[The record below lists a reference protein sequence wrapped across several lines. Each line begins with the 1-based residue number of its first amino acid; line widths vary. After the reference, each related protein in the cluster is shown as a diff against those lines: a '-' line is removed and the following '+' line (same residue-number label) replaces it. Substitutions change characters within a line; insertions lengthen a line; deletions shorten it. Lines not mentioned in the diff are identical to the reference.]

1 MSCCYCSTVKN
12 CPIAKTE
19 PILARQFSR
28 CIPFY
33 TGEAENMS
41 PYNRPGWIPVQ
52 NTSAFYSDFE
62 LEKECPRPWR
72 YQRPDDLQLRP
83 YGGQMATFVG
93 GGYIADL
100 GYNSRT
106 ALNVIGVLEN
116 DEWIDDRTAAIFTEF
131 TIFEPSSSLF
141 STVKLL
147 FERSPTGGSNVA
159 MTIKTLSLYAPP
171 EFRSTFQICQLL
183 LMIVLIVFF
192 FAEIGK
198 LRREKCSYFK
208 QIWNWLEL
216 LQITST
222 ICSLVFFFLKESRT
236 SQYVKKLQ
244 ENPFATSSTDNIEY
258 LSDMETYVL
267 AFVLFIITIK
277 FLRLIKF
284 NRHVCQVMGTL
295 QRAATQVLSFM
306 IVFVTILL
314 AYTQVGFLVFSSNVD
329 AYRSFYS
336 CLRAMLLLLF
346 GGDMRFQELQSTS
359 RFITPVFIF
368 GYLSSMAMVLLN
380 MFLAIL
386 NDSYYEVKNVEAG
399 DAFADAELGA
409 FMADYTREKISKLK
423 DETFELIEG
432 TIMSLVSFARG
443 KKQQYKH
450 DEELSPEKVECV
462 GGKIQLASLD
472 YMDDI
477 GCDEDVEDETHPLSK
492 AASLNSIIDYSV
504 SLTDLKETILQI
516 GREMRQSLTS
526 LKSAVSNHSLNQL
539 SSRCD
544 YALSLDLPADDD
556 ETLSC
561 RHTPSPYFS
570 AFGSYLE
577 DIWQKEEE
585 RRKEMKKE
593 RKKERKKDRH
603 YRHYKR
609 RQKLAKI
616 DNYEKRHMLRP
627 ADQREAVVTFR

>member
-1 MSCCYCSTVKN
+1 
-12 CPIAKTE
+12 
-19 PILARQFSR
+19 
-28 CIPFY
+28 
-33 TGEAENMS
+33 
-41 PYNRPGWIPVQ
+41 
-52 NTSAFYSDFE
+52 
-62 LEKECPRPWR
+62 
-72 YQRPDDLQLRP
+72 
-83 YGGQMATFVG
+83 
-93 GGYIADL
+93 
-100 GYNSRT
+100 
-106 ALNVIGVLEN
+106 
-116 DEWIDDRTAAIFTEF
+116 
-131 TIFEPSSSLF
+131 
-141 STVKLL
+141 
-147 FERSPTGGSNVA
+147 
-159 MTIKTLSLYAPP
+159 
-171 EFRSTFQICQLL
+171 
-183 LMIVLIVFF
+183 
-192 FAEIGK
+192 
-198 LRREKCSYFK
+198 
-208 QIWNWLEL
+208 
-216 LQITST
+216 
-222 ICSLVFFFLKESRT
+222 
-236 SQYVKKLQ
+236 
-244 ENPFATSSTDNIEY
+244 
-258 LSDMETYVL
+258 
-267 AFVLFIITIK
+267 
-277 FLRLIKF
+277 
-284 NRHVCQVMGTL
+284 
-295 QRAATQVLSFM
+295 
-306 IVFVTILL
+306 
-314 AYTQVGFLVFSSNVD
+314 
-329 AYRSFYS
+329 
-336 CLRAMLLLLF
+336 
-346 GGDMRFQELQSTS
+346 
-359 RFITPVFIF
+359 
-368 GYLSSMAMVLLN
+368 MAMILLN

-450 DEELSPEKVECV
+450 DEELPPEKVECV

-472 YMDDI
+472 YMDDS

-544 YALSLDLPADDD
+544 YTLSLDLPADDD

-585 RRKEMKKE
+585 RRKEIKKE
-593 RKKERKKDRH
+593 RKRERKKDRH

-627 ADQREAVVTFR
+627 ADQRQAVVTFR

>member
-1 MSCCYCSTVKN
+1 
-12 CPIAKTE
+12 
-19 PILARQFSR
+19 
-28 CIPFY
+28 
-33 TGEAENMS
+33 MS

-52 NTSAFYSDFE
+52 NVSAFYSDFE

-83 YGGQMATFVG
+83 YGGQMTTFVG

-100 GYNSRT
+100 GYNSLT
-106 ALNVIGVLEN
+106 ALKVIETLETN
-116 DEWIDDRTAAIFTEF
+116 GWIDDRTVAIFTEF

-141 STVKLL
+141 STIKLL

-159 MTIKTLSLYAPP
+159 ITIKTLSLYAPP
-171 EFRSTFQICQLL
+171 DFRSTFQICQLL
-183 LMIVLIVFF
+183 IMIVLIVFF

-216 LQITST
+216 LQIAST

-244 ENPFATSSTDNIEY
+244 QNPFETSSTDNIEY

-284 NRHVCQVMGTL
+284 NRHVCQVIGTL

-306 IVFVTILL
+306 MVFVTILL

-346 GGDMRFQELQSTS
+346 GGDMRFHELQSTS
-359 RFITPVFIF
+359 RYITPVFVF

-399 DAFADAELGA
+399 EAFADAELGA
-409 FMADYTREKISKLK
+409 FMVDYTKEKISKLK

-432 TIMSLVSFARG
+432 TIRSLVSFVRG
-443 KKQQYKH
+443 KKRKYEH
-450 DEELSPEKVECV
+450 EEECSPEKVEPAD
-462 GGKIQLASLD
+462 GKIELASFD
-472 YMDDI
+472 SMDDI
-477 GCDEDVEDETHPLSK
+477 GRDEDNVTEDETHPLSK
-492 AASLNSIIDYSV
+492 GTSLNSMVDYSV
-504 SLTDLKETILQI
+504 SLTDLKETTLQI

-544 YALSLDLPADDD
+544 YTLSLDLLADDD

-561 RHTPSPYFS
+561 HHKPSPYFS

-585 RRKEMKKE
+585 RRKKEM
-593 RKKERKKDRH
+593 KKERKKDRH

-609 RQKLAKI
+609 RQKLSKI
-616 DNYEKRHMLRP
+616 ENDEKRHMLQP
-627 ADQREAVVTFR
+627 KVQREAVATFWED

>member
-1 MSCCYCSTVKN
+1 
-12 CPIAKTE
+12 
-19 PILARQFSR
+19 
-28 CIPFY
+28 
-33 TGEAENMS
+33 MS

-52 NTSAFYSDFE
+52 NASAFYSDFE

-93 GGYIADL
+93 GGYVADL

-106 ALNVIGVLEN
+106 ALNVIAVLEN
-116 DEWIDDRTAAIFTEF
+116 DDWIDDRTVAIFTEF

-141 STVKLL
+141 STIKLL

-171 EFRSTFQICQLL
+171 EFRSTSQICQLL

-192 FAEIGK
+192 FSEIGK

-208 QIWNWLEL
+208 QLWNWLEL

-222 ICSLVFFFLKESRT
+222 ICSLVFFFIKESRT
-236 SQYVKKLQ
+236 SKYVKKLQ
-244 ENPFATSSTDNIEY
+244 ENPFETSSTDNIEY

-295 QRAATQVLSFM
+295 QRAATQVFSFM

-314 AYTQVGFLVFSSNVD
+314 AYTQLGFLVFSSNVD

-346 GGDMRFQELQSTS
+346 GGDMRFHELQSTS
-359 RFITPVFIF
+359 RYITPVFVF
-368 GYLSSMAMVLLN
+368 GYLSSMAMILLN

-409 FMADYTREKISKLK
+409 FMADYIKEKISKLK

-432 TIMSLVSFARG
+432 TIMGLVSFVRG
-443 KKQQYKH
+443 KKQRYKH
-450 DEELSPEKVECV
+450 DEGPPPENVESVSGKV
-462 GGKIQLASLD
+462 QLASLD
-472 YMDDI
+472 SMGDI
-477 GCDEDVEDETHPLSK
+477 GCDEDEDVEDETHPLSK
-492 AASLNSIIDYSV
+492 AASLNSMVDYSV

-544 YALSLDLPADDD
+544 YTLSLDLLADDD
-556 ETLSC
+556 ETLNY
-561 RHTPSPYFS
+561 HHKPSPYFS

-585 RRKEMKKE
+585 RRKKEMKKE

-603 YRHYKR
+603 YRQYKR
-609 RQKLAKI
+609 RQELAKI
-616 DNYEKRHMLRP
+616 DSYEKRHMLRP
-627 ADQREAVVTFR
+627 AVQHEAIVTFR